1 MTKRL
6 FFAQLFAIAA
16 IAFAMTTH
24 TFAQQ
29 QTRGIG
35 IYPGAPEENYAPLLV
50 TDTAAFRDNIARGRT
65 VMQSS
70 SFDCNMTGQM
80 LTDGFVDMDGVER
93 RMVYLSAT
101 TPLGELSPRERESAI
116 DGNDWTRTH
125 VMGSDTWLQYSWN
138 GLTLEADGVRVIGS
152 VAYRPDEA
160 TKGYSIRLLTSD
172 DGKRW
177 QEQYVVKG
185 DTLPGRKAWNPVHSD
200 PNKND
205 GNDDLLP
212 ARQLDLKMPFKN
224 AMTFSHLRLELKMA
238 GAAYWTFLEI
248 PITNG
253 SKRLEN
259 LLPSQKYPGVWM
271 SAGNEDEWVTVD
283 LGTSSILQ
291 RVALYWVT
299 VPKRYNVEISENGR
313 LWFDCPKAE
322 KSSDHLTVVNME
334 SNPLRGRYL
343 RISMKES
350 ADGRPFA
357 MSEIEVMGS
366 GGLVALPS
374 AEGGWQDGRYLLD
387 GGDWRLQPASSQDDW
402 LSEISS
408 PDYDASW
415 WTAATV
421 PATALMSYVNVGAIP
436 NPNYD
441 DNITQV
447 SEAFFNRDF
456 WYRRVFQVPEEMR
469 GKHVFLNFDGINWKA
484 DVYLN
489 GQRADRIEGAFMR
502 GRTDITS
509 LLRDG
514 DNVLVV
520 LVHKNDHPGAV
531 KVKNETSTDYNGG
544 LLGADN
550 PTFHATAGWDWIT
563 TIRGR
568 EVGIWDDVYLT
579 ASPTGIVLS
588 DPIVNTVV
596 DFEQGD
602 TLATMYPAVVVT
614 NHNAQP
620 QQFTVYGWIGNI
632 QYATDI
638 ILDGGEE
645 RQVIFTP
652 EIFPQLKRQRMHL
665 WWPNGYGE
673 PYLYDCGYSLEPPT
687 VNSKPSALNYKA
699 GLREIFYDEVPTR
712 LQVYVNHQRFV
723 PMGGNWGF
731 SENNLCYR
739 GREYDAAIRY
749 HRDMNLNCIRN
760 WVGQIGDREFY
771 EACDRYGIMVWQDF
785 WLANPAD
792 GPDPYDNDLFI
803 DNARDMVRRTR
814 QHPSIMLYCGRNEGY
829 PPKALDNA
837 LRRLVFELTTTDFER
852 NPSPQEGGGGMLY
865 ISSSADEGVSGHGPY
880 WALPTKEYFQRQTGQ
895 LHTERGMPNIMTYE
909 GLSRTLR
916 PEHLWPQNVYWG
928 QHDFTMQGAQRGA
941 SFNELITRAF
951 GKPKDAREF
960 TTLAQW
966 LNYDGYRAMYESCNV
981 DRQGLLIWMSH
992 PTWPSMV
999 WQTYDYYLEPTAA
1012 YFGVKK
1018 ACEPLHV
1025 QWNALTD
1032 SVEIVNRTAAN
1043 YPQLTTQ
1050 ATLYDCQGN
1059 QITTQYG
1066 TAEVRADQ
1074 TCASMQLPTIGNLLA
1089 LSKVG
1094 FLRLRLTDTAGEI
1107 LSENTYVCA
1116 SDTGNYQALKALP
1129 HAEVTMSELQPSQT
1143 NGWQKR
1149 IITVKN
1155 HSDVPALMLRL
1166 NLKGDDGEQV
1176 LPVIYS
1182 DNYFHLMPGEERQVS
1197 VEWQERDARGGDAHI
1212 ELSGYNL

>member
-1 MTKRL
+1 
-6 FFAQLFAIAA
+6 
-16 IAFAMTTH
+16 
-24 TFAQQ
+24 
-29 QTRGIG
+29 
-35 IYPGAPEENYAPLLV
+35 
-50 TDTAAFRDNIARGRT
+50 
-65 VMQSS
+65 
-70 SFDCNMTGQM
+70 
-80 LTDGFVDMDGVER
+80 
-93 RMVYLSAT
+93 
-101 TPLGELSPRERESAI
+101 
-116 DGNDWTRTH
+116 
-125 VMGSDTWLQYSWN
+125 
-138 GLTLEADGVRVIGS
+138 
-152 VAYRPDEA
+152 
-160 TKGYSIRLLTSD
+160 
-172 DGKRW
+172 
-177 QEQYVVKG
+177 
-185 DTLPGRKAWNPVHSD
+185 
-200 PNKND
+200 
-205 GNDDLLP
+205 
-212 ARQLDLKMPFKN
+212 
-224 AMTFSHLRLELKMA
+224 
-238 GAAYWTFLEI
+238 
-248 PITNG
+248 
-253 SKRLEN
+253 
-259 LLPSQKYPGVWM
+259 
-271 SAGNEDEWVTVD
+271 
-283 LGTSSILQ
+283 
-291 RVALYWVT
+291 
-299 VPKRYNVEISENGR
+299 
-313 LWFDCPKAE
+313 
-322 KSSDHLTVVNME
+322 
-334 SNPLRGRYL
+334 
-343 RISMKES
+343 
-350 ADGRPFA
+350 
-357 MSEIEVMGS
+357 
-366 GGLVALPS
+366 
-374 AEGGWQDGRYLLD
+374 
-387 GGDWRLQPASSQDDW
+387 
-402 LSEISS
+402 
-408 PDYDASW
+408 
-415 WTAATV
+415 
-421 PATALMSYVNVGAIP
+421 
-436 NPNYD
+436 
-441 DNITQV
+441 
-447 SEAFFNRDF
+447 
-456 WYRRVFQVPEEMR
+456 
-469 GKHVFLNFDGINWKA
+469 
-484 DVYLN
+484 
-489 GQRADRIEGAFMR
+489 
-502 GRTDITS
+502 
-509 LLRDG
+509 
-514 DNVLVV
+514 
-520 LVHKNDHPGAV
+520 
-531 KVKNETSTDYNGG
+531 
-544 LLGADN
+544 
-550 PTFHATAGWDWIT
+550 
-563 TIRGR
+563 
-568 EVGIWDDVYLT
+568 
-579 ASPTGIVLS
+579 
-588 DPIVNTVV
+588 
-596 DFEQGD
+596 
-602 TLATMYPAVVVT
+602 
-614 NHNAQP
+614 
-620 QQFTVYGWIGNI
+620 
-632 QYATDI
+632 
-638 ILDGGEE
+638 
-645 RQVIFTP
+645 
-652 EIFPQLKRQRMHL
+652 
-665 WWPNGYGE
+665 
-673 PYLYDCGYSLEPPT
+673 
-687 VNSKPSALNYKA
+687 
-699 GLREIFYDEVPTR
+699 
-712 LQVYVNHQRFV
+712 
-723 PMGGNWGF
+723 MGGNWGF

-749 HRDMNLNCIRN
+749 HRDMNQNCIRN

-837 LRRLVFELTTTDFER
+837 LRKLVFELTTTDFER

-1129 HAEVTMSELQPSQT
+1129 HAEITMSELQPSQT

-1166 NLKGDDGEQV
+1166 NLKGDDNEQV